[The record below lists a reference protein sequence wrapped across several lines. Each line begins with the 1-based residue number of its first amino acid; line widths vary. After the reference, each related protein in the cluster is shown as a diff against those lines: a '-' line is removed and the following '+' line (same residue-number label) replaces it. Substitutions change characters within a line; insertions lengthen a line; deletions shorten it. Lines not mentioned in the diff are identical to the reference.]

1 MKSSCQKFVRQ
12 TRRKYVLQNMLTHVH
27 LTGKEIFDLI
37 MTEGKKTCNKRR
49 QGLIYET
56 LCQILII
63 VKCIQLE
70 YTEIF
75 TGQLQSLKKISTVSD
90 LLDIKVNGGG
100 NNKVDMVLKM
110 MNVFILIS
118 MKYKNKFG
126 ETDCSKIDNT
136 VKTQSLMEEYK
147 IALMVK
153 DKALI
158 TRHRYKNKKN
168 IDKQLHDM
176 IIANNLLFDKNDVI
190 QGLDVFRQQFGEM
203 DVTIDDFIEYI
214 NATFLD
220 SPRQQLVLKLHQ
232 RMTLLKYKQ
241 SLSIGQRMFCIS
253 HKPRSGKSITMLL
266 ICKYLLEQKY
276 KKILFITA
284 VPSTLKDFMN
294 DLNNYI
300 DFRNISYKNQDEVD
314 SIDKNFQ
321 GIVFCSVQYWKM
333 DPSQKKKAL
342 LKQSAFDV
350 IIADESHQGSSTE
363 KTKTEILDIDIDDLR
378 QTARLNIFAS
388 GTADKTKKYFNIPE
402 SAISEWG
409 LLDEARMKQIG
420 LLSLRPEAEKKEH
433 IEWMTAR
440 HGPSFT
446 TCIDDTTLNADYS
459 KQPIQVLMKY
469 LIPQSLCNEINEYNV
484 KTGIKRGYDCASMLA
499 QRQIINSDGIV
510 EYDGLELAKD
520 NDGIEL
526 LKAFFECIISK
537 NRMRD
542 DTIMK
547 KIEKTQTSRQSRKS
561 TVEHPLLF
569 IMYLPTHTG
578 IASLQKA
585 IIQFLKEHD
594 LWSDYTIEY
603 SNAIEDSG
611 HVKEEYNDFI
621 NTIMNKTKTEKKRGC
636 ILLLGNKGT
645 VGITYREC
653 DVTIS
658 LDDGHNLDNYQQ
670 KLARA
675 LTDAEGKTI
684 GINVDMNI
692 QRTYVYLMDLLQ
704 RYRKYARTSKSNAE
718 ILYYLYEQNIFLFDP
733 QEFNNGRLMVKDIM
747 SYYQNE
753 ADNIMD
759 AIDDSQLI
767 QQIKCDDDMRD
778 ILYGL
783 DFKPSNNHRLANS
796 DLEGE
801 QQDCPKGDKTK
812 VQIDAPGQ
820 LISDDAPEGTRMEEA
835 IEERKNYINKT
846 FEVCKYMVPFLSLLY
861 KAHKIFDFS
870 EIMVHEKTKP
880 LVIAFLVY
888 KKIEAKEKYNEIVH
902 IMRVIISNNQE
913 IINNIR
919 EIYSIAPSHKLRVLI
934 EKHFVPTIDEK
945 KQHAEVPTP
954 VKTVDE
960 MLNSQSLDFWKTPKS
975 VLEPCCGKGNFIL
988 GIFDRFNEGLK
999 EMYPDEIERCRV
1011 IMTTCIYYADI
1022 NLVNVF
1028 ITTEILKCH
1037 VQSYCGLDELDYEF
1051 NSYTGNTLEVNIENT
1066 FGITGFDMICGN
1078 PPYNSSGDTA
1088 TGNTIWQHFTRKALT
1103 QWLQPN
1109 GYLLFVHPP
1118 GWRKPNTKSGK
1129 YSGLNK
1135 LMCIDNQML
1144 YLEIHGIKDGQKVF
1158 HCGTRYD
1165 WYLIHK
1171 TKPYKDTIV
1180 IDEENIE
1187 QNIDL
1192 SNMSWLP
1199 NSKINIVK
1207 KILAVEGEERC
1218 PIIYSRSNYGSDNK
1232 KHISKI
1238 QNDVY
1243 KYTVIHTIPLSGI
1256 RYVYSSINNKGHFG
1270 TSKVIFGDNGLN
1282 DVVIDMEGIYG
1293 MTENSMAIEVKSSD
1307 EANNIKKAILSSKFK
1322 DMLKSCIIGN
1332 FRIDWRLFNEF
1343 KKEFWKD
1350 FI

>member
-1 MKSSCQKFVRQ
+1 
-12 TRRKYVLQNMLTHVH
+12 
-27 LTGKEIFDLI
+27 
-37 MTEGKKTCNKRR
+37 
-49 QGLIYET
+49 
-56 LCQILII
+56 
-63 VKCIQLE
+63 
-70 YTEIF
+70 
-75 TGQLQSLKKISTVSD
+75 
-90 LLDIKVNGGG
+90 
-100 NNKVDMVLKM
+100 
-110 MNVFILIS
+110 
-118 MKYKNKFG
+118 
-126 ETDCSKIDNT
+126 
-136 VKTQSLMEEYK
+136 
-147 IALMVK
+147 
-153 DKALI
+153 
-158 TRHRYKNKKN
+158 
-168 IDKQLHDM
+168 
-176 IIANNLLFDKNDVI
+176 
-190 QGLDVFRQQFGEM
+190 
-203 DVTIDDFIEYI
+203 
-214 NATFLD
+214 
-220 SPRQQLVLKLHQ
+220 
-232 RMTLLKYKQ
+232 
-241 SLSIGQRMFCIS
+241 
-253 HKPRSGKSITMLL
+253 
-266 ICKYLLEQKY
+266 
-276 KKILFITA
+276 
-284 VPSTLKDFMN
+284 
-294 DLNNYI
+294 
-300 DFRNISYKNQDEVD
+300 
-314 SIDKNFQ
+314 
-321 GIVFCSVQYWKM
+321 
-333 DPSQKKKAL
+333 
-342 LKQSAFDV
+342 
-350 IIADESHQGSSTE
+350 
-363 KTKTEILDIDIDDLR
+363 
-378 QTARLNIFAS
+378 
-388 GTADKTKKYFNIPE
+388 
-402 SAISEWG
+402 
-409 LLDEARMKQIG
+409 
-420 LLSLRPEAEKKEH
+420 
-433 IEWMTAR
+433 
-440 HGPSFT
+440 
-446 TCIDDTTLNADYS
+446 
-459 KQPIQVLMKY
+459 
-469 LIPQSLCNEINEYNV
+469 
-484 KTGIKRGYDCASMLA
+484 
-499 QRQIINSDGIV
+499 
-510 EYDGLELAKD
+510 
-520 NDGIEL
+520 
-526 LKAFFECIISK
+526 
-537 NRMRD
+537 
-542 DTIMK
+542 
-547 KIEKTQTSRQSRKS
+547 
-561 TVEHPLLF
+561 
-569 IMYLPTHTG
+569 
-578 IASLQKA
+578 
-585 IIQFLKEHD
+585 
-594 LWSDYTIEY
+594 
-603 SNAIEDSG
+603 
-611 HVKEEYNDFI
+611 
-621 NTIMNKTKTEKKRGC
+621 
-636 ILLLGNKGT
+636 
-645 VGITYREC
+645 
-653 DVTIS
+653 
-658 LDDGHNLDNYQQ
+658 
-670 KLARA
+670 
-675 LTDAEGKTI
+675 
-684 GINVDMNI
+684 
-692 QRTYVYLMDLLQ
+692 
-704 RYRKYARTSKSNAE
+704 
-718 ILYYLYEQNIFLFDP
+718 
-733 QEFNNGRLMVKDIM
+733 
-747 SYYQNE
+747 
-753 ADNIMD
+753 
-759 AIDDSQLI
+759 
-767 QQIKCDDDMRD
+767 
-778 ILYGL
+778 
-783 DFKPSNNHRLANS
+783 
-796 DLEGE
+796 
-801 QQDCPKGDKTK
+801 
-812 VQIDAPGQ
+812 
-820 LISDDAPEGTRMEEA
+820 
-835 IEERKNYINKT
+835 
-846 FEVCKYMVPFLSLLY
+846 
-861 KAHKIFDFS
+861 
-870 EIMVHEKTKP
+870 MVHEKTKP

-1118 GWRKPNTKSGK
+1118 GWRKPNTKNGK

-1180 IDEENIE
+1180 IDEENIK